1 MSGARLERLRVELD
15 RAGVPTLLVTS
26 PPNVRYLTGF
36 ESSNAAVLVG
46 ADATRLVTD
55 GRYIEAARGLEGFE
69 LVQASRDLFAFLGE
83 RLGELASAP
92 VGFEAAHLTYAA
104 WQGLSAGG
112 VELTPT
118 TGLVEGLRAVKE
130 PAELEAIRRAAA
142 VTNTVYERLAAD
154 GAVVGATEAE
164 LAWRLA
170 RLFDEAGADGLAFPT
185 IAASGPNAALPH
197 HHPVGRRIEV
207 GETLIVDMGAALGGY
222 TSDCTR
228 TFATGPLPDDLA
240 RAYEDCR
247 EAQAEALAAVR
258 PGVSARDVD
267 AIARGRLE
275 AEGYETLHGLGHG
288 LGLEVH
294 EAPRLADTSDATLE
308 AGNVV
313 TVEPGVYLAGRGGIR
328 IEDLVIVTDDGPE
341 VLTTF
346 TKEPVTLR

>member
-1 MSGARLERLRVELD
+1 MSGARVERLRAELD
-15 RAGVPTLLVTS
+15 RAGVATLLVTS

-46 ADATRLVTD
+46 AEGARLVTD
-55 GRYIEAARGLEGFE
+55 GRYIEAARGLEGVE
-69 LVQASRDLFAFLGE
+69 LVQSSRDLATFLAE
-83 RLGELASAP
+83 RLAELGAAP
-92 VGFEAAHLTYAA
+92 VGFEAAHLAYAA
-104 WQGLSAGG
+104 WQTFSADG
-112 VELTPT
+112 VELVPT
-118 TGLVEGLRAVKE
+118 SGLVEGLRAVKE
-130 PAELEAIRRAAA
+130 PAELDAIRRAAV
-142 VTNTVYERLAAD
+142 VTNTVYERLAAED
-154 GAVVGATEAE
+154 AVVGATEAE

-170 RLFDEAGADGLAFPT
+170 ELFHEAGADGLAFPT
-185 IAASGPNAALPH
+185 IAATGPNAALPH
-197 HHPVGRRIEV
+197 HHPGGRRIEE
-207 GETLIVDMGAALGGY
+207 GETLIVDMGAALDGY

-228 TFATGPLPDDLA
+228 TFATGALPDELA
-240 RAYEDCR
+240 RAYEACR

-258 PGVSARDVD
+258 PGASARDVD

-313 TVEPGVYLAGRGGIR
+313 TVEPGVYLPGRGGVR
-328 IEDLVIVTDDGPE
+328 IEDLVIVTGDGPE

-346 TKEPVTLR
+346 TKELVTLR